1 MLKLILKI
9 CRDSVG
15 VPEELNSLRLKDIA
29 LQFTR
34 RNYEA
39 IQSKSQV
46 LVSMLQQPKIHP
58 RLAFES
64 SGLFIDPERA
74 YSISMEYHEEQAK
87 KALEK
92 GQQTPNDTADDTK
105 EETE

>member
-1 MLKLILKI
+1 MFKRAEQNVLRLVLKI
-9 CRDSVG
+9 CRDSEG
-15 VPEELNSLRLKDIA
+15 TPPEVDGLKLKDIS
-29 LQFTR
+29 LKFTR

-64 SGLFIDPERA
+64 SGLFIDPESA
-74 YSISMEYHEEQAK
+74 YSLSMKYYEEE
-87 KALEK
+87 KA
-92 GQQTPNDTADDTK
+92 A
-105 EETE
+105 EEIAEVGGEE